1 MTKLFIYGTLQQP
14 EVQLELLGRVID
26 GEVDS
31 IENYIVVRDYVDPE
45 DGVAYPRIKQYENGC
60 TFGKILD
67 VSDNEL
73 VILDKYETAKTSDT
87 NASWVIMILLVLIV
101 IASAIYFMATLNV

>member
-1 MTKLFIYGTLQQP
+1 MTKLFVYGTLQQP
-14 EVQLELLGRVID
+14 EVQLELLGRFID

-45 DGVAYPRIKQYENGC
+45 DGIAYPRIKQYENGC

-67 VSDNEL
+67 VSDDEL
-73 VILDKYETAKTSDT
+73 EILDKYETDMYQKK
-87 NASWVIMILLVLIV
+87 VIITKSQKKVLI
-101 IASAIYFMATLNV
+101 YFPVKLD